1 MLSFIKKLL
10 SNPEPPAESAAGKAP
25 QMNDLDG
32 QPLAEGDWV
41 EALRYDLGPCQLV
54 RAGQTWVYQNADG
67 QQASWAKMVDA
78 ATGFQKVRKITRNIS

>member
-1 MLSFIKKLL
+1 
-10 SNPEPPAESAAGKAP
+10 
-25 QMNDLDG
+25 
-32 QPLAEGDWV
+32 
-41 EALRYDLGPCQLV
+41 V